1 MQKMTE
7 LYRDEEILVIVK
19 PSGIV
24 SETEQAGAACVGDFF
39 PGTRLYTVHRLDR
52 ETAGVM
58 VYALTSDSAASLSA
72 QIRDGGFE
80 KRYFAVLRGVPE
92 KREGVLEDMLVRD
105 KARNLTSV
113 AKDGDPSA
121 KKAKLEYRIIGE
133 NQGLS
138 LADIR
143 LFTGRTHQIR
153 AQFSSRSAPVY
164 GDGKYGGGRGE
175 TALFAYSLS
184 FNHPVTEERMNF
196 TAGPQPEMFPWNL
209 FAEEIG

>member
-1 MQKMTE
+1 MTE
-7 LYRDEEILVIVK
+7 LYRDDEILVIVK
-19 PSGIV
+19 PSGVV
-24 SETEQAGAACVGDFF
+24 SETEQPGAECVGGFY
-39 PGTRLYTVHRLDR
+39 PGTRLYTVHRLDK
-52 ETAGVM
+52 ETSGVM
-58 VYALTSDSAASLSA
+58 VYALTAESAASLSS

-80 KRYFAVLRGVPE
+80 KRYYAVLRGAPVE
-92 KREGVLEDMLVRD
+92 REGVLEDMLVRD
-105 KARNLTSV
+105 KVRNVTSV

-143 LFTGRTHQIR
+143 LYTGRTHQIR
-153 AQFSSRSAPVY
+153 AQFSSRSAPIY

-184 FNHPVTEERMNF
+184 FTHPVTDERMNF
-196 TAGPQPEMFPWNL
+196 TAKPQMEMFPWNL